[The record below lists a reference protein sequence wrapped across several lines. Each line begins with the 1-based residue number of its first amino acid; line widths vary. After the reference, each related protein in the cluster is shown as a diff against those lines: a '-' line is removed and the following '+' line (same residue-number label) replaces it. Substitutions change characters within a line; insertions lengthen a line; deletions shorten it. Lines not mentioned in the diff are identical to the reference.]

1 MAEESKEI
9 VVKIDKQTYSVIEEF
24 SEHTTQ
30 DKDEII
36 NYFLDRSLEEF
47 VTNYKN
53 LKQGYVDMGNINLE
67 ISDAF
72 TVSENEAENGLLN
85 HIQDKC

>member
-1 MAEESKEI
+1 MTEEPKEI

-24 SEHTTQ
+24 SEHTSQ
-30 DKDEII
+30 DKNEII
-36 NYFLDRSLEEF
+36 NYCLDRSLKEF

-72 TVSENEAENGLLN
+72 TVSENEAENGTLDHL
-85 HIQDKC
+85 QDKC